1 MLTIKSKLAMLGAII
16 LAGILGFVG
25 FQYYS
30 IGQLDQ
36 LRQTENSLTR
46 LDGKKQQIR
55 GYAKDFV
62 LYSKPESVAQF
73 NQAFAEGGESAKTL
87 LGQLES
93 LDIDATSLKNLVAH
107 MERYRELF
115 LESVELRKEIGL
127 TPTDGLRGSLRASIH
142 AFEEAIDR
150 YSSQQLIDML
160 QLRRAEKDF
169 FLRMDLSYRDK
180 WLAQYDETLANLGA
194 SMTLTP
200 QQRSN
205 LEARLEAYR
214 KDFLAVTEAY
224 ELLGLAPD
232 QGITKEIIASVLAT
246 DTNFAEMDRLIK
258 QALQQRTATLNT
270 IMVIA
275 AILFILV
282 ALVPTFLIGRSIV
295 VPIKALAKT
304 MQQAQENRDLTLRY
318 SHERKDEVGQMAT
331 DFNQMMDAFQS
342 VIDRVAGTS
351 TQLAAAAE
359 ELSATTKDTTR
370 GLNTQQAEV
379 MQVAAA
385 IQEME
390 SAMQEI
396 AGNTER
402 TAATAQ
408 DSLDGAVDS
417 SHRVSLNMEG
427 LHKMAQKAR
436 DTANVVSQL
445 RSDSDEIGTMLDV
458 IKDIAE
464 QTNLLALNASIEA
477 ARAGEQGRGF
487 SVVAD
492 EVRNLASRS
501 QQSAEQIAK
510 LVIQLQTRTRDV
522 EVLMQES
529 VEESEQGAA
538 SANET
543 IDALTTITEGARSI
557 VDMTTQ
563 VASATEE
570 QASVAAEVTR
580 NVEVISSII
589 EQAVHQTEQNA
600 DASHSVSQQAHGLED
615 LMSRFKH

>member
-30 IGQLDQ
+30 INMLNQLQ
-36 LRQTENSLTR
+36 QTENSLIR
-46 LDGKKQQIR
+46 LEGKKQEIR

-62 LYSKPESVAQF
+62 LFHNPKSVEQYNA
-73 NQAFAEGGESAKTL
+73 AFEEGGEAAKQL
-87 LGQLES
+87 LADLER
-93 LDIDATSLKNLVAH
+93 LGIDSTSLTTLVSY
-107 MERYRELF
+107 MEKYRQLF
-115 LESVELRKEIGL
+115 GQSVALYNKIGL
-127 TPTDGLRGSLRASIH
+127 TPTDGLRGTLRSAIH
-142 AFEEAIDR
+142 DFEEAIDR
-150 YSSQQLIDML
+150 YSTQQLVDML

-169 FLRMDLSYRDK
+169 FLRMDLKYRDK
-180 WLAQYDETLANLGA
+180 WMEQYEKTLANMEN

-200 QQRSN
+200 DQRAN
-205 LEARLEAYR
+205 LTAKLNTYR
-214 KDFLAVTEAY
+214 DGFLAVVDAHVENGMGA
-224 ELLGLAPD
+224 D
-232 QGITKEIIASVLAT
+232 QGLTKEIIAAVQAT
-246 DTNFAEMDRLIK
+246 DKNFAEMDRLINE
-258 QALQQRTATLNT
+258 ALDQRTATINL
-270 IMVIA
+270 IMIIA

-282 ALVPTFLIGRSIV
+282 ALVPTVLIGRSIV
-295 VPIKALAKT
+295 LPIKALAKT
-304 MQQAQENRDLTLRY
+304 MQDAQENRDLTLRFDH
-318 SHERKDEVGQMAT
+318 SRKDEVGQMAT
-331 DFNQMMDAFQS
+331 DFNQMMDAFQN

-359 ELSATTKDTTR
+359 QLSATTKDTTR

-402 TAATAQ
+402 TASTAQ
-408 DSLDGAVDS
+408 NSLAGAEDS
-417 SHRVSLNMEG
+417 SHRVGLNMEG
-427 LHKMAQKAR
+427 LHKMAEKAR
-436 DTANVVSQL
+436 DTADVVSQL

-510 LVIQLQTRTRDV
+510 LVTKLQTRTRDV
-522 EVLMQES
+522 ETLMQES

-543 IDALTTITEGARSI
+543 IDALNTITDGARSI

-600 DASHSVSQQAHGLED
+600 EASHSVSQQAHGLED